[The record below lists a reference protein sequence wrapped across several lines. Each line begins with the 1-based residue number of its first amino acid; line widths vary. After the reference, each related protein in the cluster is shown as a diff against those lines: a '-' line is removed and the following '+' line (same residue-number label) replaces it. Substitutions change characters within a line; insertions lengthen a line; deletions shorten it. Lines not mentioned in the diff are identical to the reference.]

1 MNEVRAVRRAETARY
16 FRAALQLSLLALLC
30 AFLASCA
37 ANPVTGKDEL
47 MLVSEEEEIK
57 IGNTV
62 YRDALWSAEGGGGE
76 YQDAQLKRYLEGV
89 VMRLHKTSHRP
100 NLPLTFSVQNSSVPN
115 AWAIPGHVVMTRG
128 LIAGLENEGEFAYVM
143 GHEIGHISAK
153 HSAKQMS
160 QKMML
165 GLALGIA
172 AAAVGGDD
180 YGEAVVGLGALGGQ
194 LLLLKYSR
202 DDELEADR
210 LGVAYMSRQGYDPN
224 NALSAHRN
232 LDKVFK
238 EYARSVGQEPGERN
252 FFEELLSTHPRTSVR
267 VDEMQQMI
275 RSTPR
280 SALSGDGSSR
290 ATYQSMTANMRRT
303 HRVYTEYYDKAARA
317 FEKNRIAE
325 ANNTISRAIA
335 EDRYQPPFYALA
347 GFIYLKQNNQVDA
360 ERYFRAALSL
370 QGNYQPAV
378 RGLGMMNYRRQ
389 NYAGCIEA
397 MKQAVQ
403 IFPGDVTAQR
413 LLGLS
418 YYRTGNY
425 RAAINPLETVAQVS
439 PKNKTIHGILGQC
452 YENIND
458 QKSAYGHYKLQLQ
471 ASADND
477 VGRLASARV
486 KEWKP
491 RFEPEQPKKK

>member
-1 MNEVRAVRRAETARY
+1 MIESRWISLAVLTGRIQ
-16 FRAALQLSLLALLC
+16 AALRLLLLILLC
-30 AFLASCA
+30 GFVASCA

-47 MLVSEEEEIK
+47 MLVSEEEEIQ
-57 IGNTV
+57 IGNSV

-89 VMRLHKTSHRP
+89 VMRLHRTSHRP

-128 LIAGLENEGEFAYVM
+128 LIAGLDNEGEFAYVM

-160 QKMML
+160 QNMML

-172 AAAVGGDD
+172 AVAVGGDD

-210 LGVAYMSRQGYDPN
+210 LGVAYMSRLGYNPN

-238 EYARSVGQEPGERN
+238 EYARSVGQEPGERT

-267 VDEMQQMI
+267 IDEMQQMI
-275 RSTPR
+275 NSTPR
-280 SALSGDGSSR
+280 SAMVGDGSNR
-290 ATYQSMTANMRRT
+290 AAYQSMTANMRRI
-303 HRVYTEYYDKAARA
+303 HRVYTDYYDKAARA

-325 ANNTISRAIA
+325 ANNYISRAIT

-347 GFIYLKQNNQVDA
+347 GFIYLKQNNQTDA

-370 QGNYQPAV
+370 QGTYQPAI

-389 NYAGCIEA
+389 NYAGSIEM
-397 MKQAVQ
+397 MKQAIQ

-425 RAAINPLETVAQVS
+425 RAAINPLKTVAQAS

-452 YENIND
+452 YENVND
-458 QKSAYGHYKLQLQ
+458 QRSAYEQYKLQVQ
-471 ASADND
+471 VAPDSDA
-477 VGRLASARV
+477 GRIAAARV
-486 KEWKP
+486 QEWKP
-491 RFEPEQPKKK
+491 RYEPEQPKKK

>member
-1 MNEVRAVRRAETARY
+1 MTGISSNNTSWQAGRLRVV
-16 FRAALQLSLLALLC
+16 LHVLLLTLLC

-57 IGNTV
+57 IGNSV

-128 LIAGLENEGEFAYVM
+128 LINGLENEGEFAYVM
-143 GHEIGHISAK
+143 GHEIGHVSAK

-180 YGEAVVGLGALGGQ
+180 YGEAVVGLGA
-194 LLLLKYSR
+194 
-202 DDELEADR
+202 
-210 LGVAYMSRQGYDPN
+210 YMSRQDYDPN

-267 VDEMQQMI
+267 IDEMQQMI
-275 RSTPR
+275 SSTPR
-280 SALSGDGSSR
+280 SATSGDGSNR
-290 ATYQSMTANMRRT
+290 ANYQSMTANMRRT

-325 ANNTISRAIA
+325 ANNYISRAIT

-347 GFIYLKQNNQVDA
+347 GFIYLKQNNQADA

-370 QGNYQPAV
+370 QGTYQPAV
-378 RGLGMMNYRRQ
+378 RGLGMMNYRKQ
-389 NYAGCIEA
+389 NYAGCIES

-425 RAAINPLETVAQVS
+425 RAAIMPLETVAQAS

-452 YENIND
+452 YEGIND
-458 QKSAYGHYKLQLQ
+458 QKSAYGHYKLQVQ
-471 ASADND
+471 AASDND

-486 KEWKP
+486 NEWKP